1 MVTRKQAGRPFPW
14 RVELTKMTG
23 EKFVFIADSQPSA
36 LSLAVQTANRIC
48 PIAHTRIWKDRG

>member
-23 EKFVFIADSQPSA
+23 EKFVFIAESQSSA
-36 LSLAVQTANRIC
+36 LHTAHVVGGIH
-48 PIAHTRIWKDRG
+48 ARIWKDRG